1 MPVEPGRAGAGR
13 LIALLAAVVSLVSGC
28 TGSVDPGELPGVYRN
43 DGTGAELRLE
53 PDGTFSAVDVV
64 TDGSSD
70 PADFSGR
77 WEWLGD
83 QAGSDF
89 VYLSVDS
96 GALGKVAGIQLYP
109 SGGNTMEFRPD
120 PDGPPSSKLTKAAA
134 P

>member
-1 MPVEPGRAGAGR
+1 MTPGRAGAGW
-13 LIALLAAVVSLVSGC
+13 LAALLAAAVSLVSGC
-28 TGSVDPGELPGVYRN
+28 TASVDPAELPGVYRD
-43 DGTGAELRLE
+43 DGTGAQLRLAS
-53 PDGTFSAVDVV
+53 DGTFSAVDVV

-83 QAGSDF
+83 RAGGDF

-96 GALGKVAGIQLYP
+96 GGLGPVAGLQLYP
-109 SGGNTMEFRPD
+109 SGGNTVEFRPD
-120 PDGPPSSKLTKAAA
+120 PDGPPSLRLSRTAA